1 MAVHQGSSLAQTKQ
15 ILCRY
20 YMHGV
25 CREGENCQYSHD
37 LKEKPSMVCKYY
49 LQGSCSYGNSCRYD
63 HVKPSSGRI
72 RTYSGPKPIPL
83 LPKNDDKREMV
94 SLTKQKSKHPK
105 NWADAAVFVPGQA
118 LMCKGQEL
126 SDKQPGD
133 TDSGTGTQSYSAAA
147 QCGVEFVDELANE
160 EASETVSHENVT
172 CGICLEV
179 VKSKANPSEQRFGI
193 LGEGMCPVCRKTSA
207 FVTPSEVWIDDPVEK
222 KKLIEDYKSAL
233 REKPCKYFAQGTR
246 TCQFGA
252 SCFYKHAYPDGR
264 VAETKLRHCN
274 TSEGNTKVVQTFR
287 LWDFLEALEDERT
300 SAENTIIFLPDSD
313 SDTD

>member
-1 MAVHQGSSLAQTKQ
+1 
-15 ILCRY
+15 
-20 YMHGV
+20 
-25 CREGENCQYSHD
+25 
-37 LKEKPSMVCKYY
+37 
-49 LQGSCSYGNSCRYD
+49 
-63 HVKPSSGRI
+63 
-72 RTYSGPKPIPL
+72 
-83 LPKNDDKREMV
+83 
-94 SLTKQKSKHPK
+94 
-105 NWADAAVFVPGQA
+105 
-118 LMCKGQEL
+118 
-126 SDKQPGD
+126 
-133 TDSGTGTQSYSAAA
+133 
-147 QCGVEFVDELANE
+147 
-160 EASETVSHENVT
+160 
-172 CGICLEV
+172 
-179 VKSKANPSEQRFGI
+179 
-193 LGEGMCPVCRKTSA
+193 MCPVCRTQSA